1 MKLSEILDVEN
12 PPPVQPTQSTT
23 TTSAPVAP
31 QAPQVP
37 AVVVPDVSAS
47 ANNDA
52 VADANEAR
60 NTTRQLIAQG
70 NQAVLEMLALAKDLK
85 TPRAYEVAGN
95 LLKTMAELS
104 QDLMAVHL
112 QEATLVNPDDVPA
125 GNVNIGT
132 AVFVGSTAELQDI
145 IKLKR
150 EQAKK
155 AIEAKKVIE
164 INPLTGLPANT
175 AA

>member
-12 PPPVQPTQSTT
+12 PPPVQPSSITAPTASSPVVTIPPP
-23 TTSAPVAP
+23 APV
-31 QAPQVP
+31 
-37 AVVVPDVSAS
+37 VVAPDVTAS
-47 ANNDA
+47 ANNTVVDDA
-52 VADANEAR
+52 VEAR
-60 NTTRQLIAQG
+60 NNVRLMIAQG

-85 TPRAYEVAGN
+85 TPRAYEVAAN

-112 QEATLVNPDDVPA
+112 QEATLVDPETTPT

-150 EQAKK
+150 EEQKK
-155 AIEAKKVIE
+155 LTV
-164 INPLTGLPANT
+164 INPTANT
-175 AA
+175 P

>member
-12 PPPVQPTQSTT
+12 PPPAQPSPT
-23 TTSAPVAP
+23 TTSVAPVAP
-31 QAPQVP
+31 PQPPV
-37 AVVVPDVSAS
+37 VVVPDVSAS
-47 ANNDA
+47 ANNDVSQDA
-52 VADANEAR
+52 VEAR
-60 NTTRQLIAQG
+60 NNVRLMIAQG

-85 TPRAYEVAGN
+85 TPRAYEVAAN

-112 QEATLVNPDDVPA
+112 QEATMIDPETTPS

-132 AVFVGSTAELQDI
+132 AVFVGSTSDLQDM

-150 EQAKK
+150 EEQKK
-155 AIEAKKVIE
+155 LTI
-164 INPLTGLPANT
+164 INPVSSNT
-175 AA
+175 P

>member
-1 MKLSEILDVEN
+1 MKLSEILDTDN
-12 PPPVQPTQSTT
+12 PPPVPPQSTT
-23 TTSAPVAP
+23 SVAP
-31 QAPQVP
+31 AVP
-37 AVVVPDVSAS
+37 LPPPVPVVVVPDVSAS

-52 VADANEAR
+52 TADANEAR

-112 QEATLVNPDDVPA
+112 QEATLENPDDMPK

-132 AVFVGSTAELQDI
+132 AVFVGSTSELQDI

-150 EQAKK
+150 EEAKK

-164 INPLTGLPANT
+164 INPLTGANN
-175 AA
+175 A